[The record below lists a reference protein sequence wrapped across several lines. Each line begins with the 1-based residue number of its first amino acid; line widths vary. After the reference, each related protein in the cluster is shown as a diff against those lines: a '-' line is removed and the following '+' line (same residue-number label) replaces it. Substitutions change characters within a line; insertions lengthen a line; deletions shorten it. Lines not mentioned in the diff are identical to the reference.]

1 MKLASAERI
10 LDIQPIEGADKIVK
24 AQVLGWWI
32 VVKKDEFKIGDLVS
46 YIQIDT
52 VVPEES
58 QYEFL
63 RERSYRVRTI
73 KLRKQIS
80 QGLIVPLPPGK
91 YKEGDDLTSILKITK
106 FSKEIPD
113 EPIKAPKIWYK
124 KYIWL
129 FKQRILFKL
138 FPNLNK
144 PSKLPFPTNEV
155 PKTDEERIQNIPTT
169 LTKYRGKQFVIS
181 EKLDGSSI
189 TILYNHKG
197 KNKYRI
203 CSRNYE
209 MNNINNEWSKTF
221 IDTKFSQ
228 HINELVKFFKT
239 NNIIVQGEL
248 IGKPQGN
255 LYKVENQIRLFNI
268 YVDGKRISQHDF
280 DTVTKI
286 LSIPAVPVIM
296 KLPLEFESIEQIL
309 LYAEGKSK
317 LNENTEREGLV
328 FRDFENTISFK
339 VISNKFLIKNN
350 E

>member
-1 MKLASAERI
+1 MMKLASAERI

-24 AQVLGWWI
+24 AQILGWWI
-32 VVKKDEFKIGDLVS
+32 VVKKDEFKIGDIVS

-52 VVPEES
+52 IVPEEA

-106 FSKEIPD
+106 FSKEVPD

-129 FKQRILFKL
+129 FKQKVLFKL

-155 PKTDEERIQNIPTT
+155 PKTDEERIQNMPTT
-169 LTKYRGKQFVIS
+169 LTKYKDKNFTAS

-189 TILYNHKG
+189 TILYTKG
-197 KNKYRI
+197 KYRI

-209 MNNINNEWSKTF
+209 MNNIDNEWSRTF
-221 IDTKFSQ
+221 INTRFHQYIDLLR
-228 HINELVKFFKT
+228 INFGT
-239 NNIIVQGEL
+239 DNIIVQGEL

-255 LYKVENQIRLFNI
+255 PYKVENQIRLFNI
-268 YVDGKRISQHDF
+268 YVNGKRLPQHEF
-280 DTVTKI
+280 SAIVE
-286 LSIPAVPVIM
+286 LWNIPAVPVISFM
-296 KLPLEFESIEQIL
+296 VFQFNTMDEIL
-309 LYAEGKSK
+309 KYAEDKSK
-317 LNENTEREGLV
+317 LNDQVEREGLV
-328 FRDFENTISFK
+328 FRDEENTISFK